1 MSGERCPN
9 CGEEANPRSAHCEA
23 CGFLIRGSRNVSA
36 RAHAGIHPAAPVV
49 FVVAGLA
56 IGAAATLLVNLTFGV
71 PLGLFGGGVGVWAL
85 ERGRR
90 FL

>member
-1 MSGERCPN
+1 MSGQRCPN

-23 CGFLIRGSRNVSA
+23 CGYAIRGATNVSA
-36 RAHAGIHPAAPVV
+36 RAHGGIHPAAPVA

-56 IGAAATLLVNLTFGV
+56 IGLAGTLLVSLTFGV
-71 PLGLFGGGVGVWAL
+71 PLGLLGGGIGVWVL

-90 FL
+90 FR